1 MDPLSPEFTHNLVR
15 KTERILDGMDRV
27 MRPGGIA
34 TPEGLS
40 PAVRAGMQHLAA
52 HKGDVRA
59 ALAAAKAT
67 GAGWRDPVPEVG
79 VPADMAMVS
88 RTAPHINIEAD
99 LAGSLTPLTSD
110 VRSGDFGQGGETSR
124 LMPSVQTA
132 GAEEEEEPGDEELD
146 QVRAQEFSETQA
158 QIAQLDPASPYAASI
173 SAPGWV
179 FTQNDLYQIEG
190 ALDEKIDEIASE
202 IASGHASG
210 GATDYAFE
218 AMINATIRNSS
229 KSGTLRRGRSY
240 YYDQPNNFVVIVDP
254 NGADSGTAFHPATGS
269 SYLKTLE

>member
-1 MDPLSPEFTHNLVR
+1 M
-15 KTERILDGMDRV
+15 
-27 MRPGGIA
+27 PG
-34 TPEGLS
+34 
-40 PAVRAGMQHLAA
+40 
-52 HKGDVRA
+52 
-59 ALAAAKAT
+59 
-67 GAGWRDPVPEVG
+67 
-79 VPADMAMVS
+79 
-88 RTAPHINIEAD
+88 
-99 LAGSLTPLTSD
+99 
-110 VRSGDFGQGGETSR
+110 
-124 LMPSVQTA
+124 VQTA
-132 GAEEEEEPGDEELD
+132 GAEEEEKPGDDELD
-146 QVRAQEFSETQA
+146 PFAEVRAQEFSEIQA

-179 FTQNDLYQIEG
+179 PTQNDLYQIEG

-218 AMINATIRNSS
+218 AMINATIRNPS